1 MELKEKTDT
10 LRNEIVEKYKEIGA
24 ETEEAKRSAKSVTPL
39 TKEQR
44 LKLAEFNSKIQRE
57 DRRYAKLG
65 LAVKQAEEMAE
76 EQAHDHA
83 VCKAIMDHL
92 KPQPLREMLNQTR
105 KLDKFAA
112 IEKAA
117 ARNQGKLESTS
128 KEAELIHA
136 DLLEMNE
143 SIAEYVSGF

>member
-1 MELKEKTDT
+1 
-10 LRNEIVEKYKEIGA
+10 
-24 ETEEAKRSAKSVTPL
+24 
-39 TKEQR
+39 
-44 LKLAEFNSKIQRE
+44 
-57 DRRYAKLG
+57 
-65 LAVKQAEEMAE
+65 
-76 EQAHDHA
+76 
-83 VCKAIMDHL
+83 
-92 KPQPLREMLNQTR
+92 MLNQTR

-143 SIAEYVSGF
+143 SIAEYVSGFQSGMCNEFTEIYDQVVAKAENLSTEMIN